1 MVLVIERMTQEGQE
15 PEDSGPAAGIRTVQR
30 PVYYI
35 SEVLHEAKTRYLET
49 HKLLYAVLVASRKLR
64 HYFQAHRVVMVTS
77 FLLRVILHNSNA
89 LGNIVKW
96 AAELA
101 EFQLN
106 FQPRHAIKSQ
116 VLADFI
122 VEWTPPP
129 SVPGGP
135 GPDSDP
141 TPTEP
146 RGLVFIE
153 PHWTLFFDGFA
164 RQQVGRAGVVLID
177 PSGDQVKYM
186 VHLEFKATNNM
197 AEYEALIFGLS
208 AALSLGIC
216 QLLVKG
222 DSQLIIKQVHG
233 ECSCKKPRLTVYL
246 LHVRKL
252 EKDFT
257 ALELQ
262 HVPRADNS
270 AVDDLSVRAS
280 TWAPV
285 PEGVFERQLLRPTA
299 QPAELGEG
307 GETSTSKLAVPVAS
321 HLQNP
326 PKTVC
331 AMGNPASLLVP
342 QPISQSGPDAWI
354 SEIQDYLKENILPED
369 HVSAERIVWLAKR
382 YGVVEGDLYR
392 RGANGILMRCI
403 TQEEGRELLTEIHG
417 GECGSHSS
425 SRTLVGKAF

>member
-1 MVLVIERMTQEGQE
+1 
-15 PEDSGPAAGIRTVQR
+15 
-30 PVYYI
+30 
-35 SEVLHEAKTRYLET
+35 
-49 HKLLYAVLVASRKLR
+49 
-64 HYFQAHRVVMVTS
+64 VVVTS
-77 FLLRVILHNSNA
+77 FPLRAILHNSNA
-89 LGNIVKW
+89 IGNIAKW

-101 EFQLN
+101 EFQLD
-106 FQPRHAIKSQ
+106 FQPRHAVKSQ
-116 VLADFI
+116 VLANFI

-129 SVPGGP
+129 SAPGGP
-135 GPDSDP
+135 DPDSDP
-141 TPTEP
+141 TPAEP
-146 RGLVFIE
+146 RGLVFTE
-153 PHWTLFFDGFA
+153 PHWTLFFNGSA
-164 RQQVGRAGVVLID
+164 RQQGGGAGVVLID

-208 AALSLGIC
+208 AALSLEIR

-222 DSQLIIKQVHG
+222 DSQLIIKQVCR
-233 ECSCKKPRLTVYL
+233 ECSCDKPRLAAYL
-246 LHVRKL
+246 LHVKKL
-252 EKDFT
+252 KKDFT

-270 AVDDLSVRAS
+270 VVDELSQRAS
-280 TWAPV
+280 IWAPV
-285 PEGVFERQLLRPTA
+285 PAGVFKRRLLRPTA

-307 GETSTSKLAVPVAS
+307 GETSTSKLAVPVAC

-331 AMGNPASLLVP
+331 ATGGPASPLVP
-342 QPISQSGPDAWI
+342 QPVSQSGPDAWI
-354 SEIQDYLKENILPED
+354 SEIRDYLKENIPPED
-369 HVSAERIVWLAKR
+369 HVSIERIVRLTKH
-382 YGVVEGDLYR
+382 YTVVEGGLYR

-425 SRTLVGKAF
+425 SRMLVGKAF